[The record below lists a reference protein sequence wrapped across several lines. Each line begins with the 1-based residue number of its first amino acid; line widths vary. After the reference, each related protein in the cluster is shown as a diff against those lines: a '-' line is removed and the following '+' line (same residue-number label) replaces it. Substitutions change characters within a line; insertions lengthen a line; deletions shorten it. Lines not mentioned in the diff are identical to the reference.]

1 MQIFF
6 RQTLILV
13 WKDILIDLQR
23 KDNLLSMLLF
33 AILALLVFQF
43 AMGKEPEMFL
53 TALPGVI
60 WIVTLM
66 SGVLGL
72 GKSFVQE
79 MESGCMGAL
88 LIAPVDRSVLFL
100 GKMLANTMFL
110 LLTQLLF
117 VPLCMFI
124 FEIDVVSWT
133 GLFLV
138 ALPGVIWIVT
148 LMSGVLGLGKS
159 FVQEMESG
167 CMGALLIAP
176 VDRSVL
182 FLGKML
188 ANTMFLLLTQL
199 LFVPLCL
206 FIFEIDVLSRT
217 GLFLVLLFGTIGF
230 SSLGTLLTVMTST
243 VRGKEI
249 LLPILIFPLMV
260 PSLLCVVRLMENLF
274 FGLHQQEVWSWWK
287 LLVGF
292 DIVLFTLT
300 ILGFEFVVEE

>member
-1 MQIFF
+1 
-6 RQTLILV
+6 
-13 WKDILIDLQR
+13 
-23 KDNLLSMLLF
+23 
-33 AILALLVFQF
+33 
-43 AMGKEPEMFL
+43 
-53 TALPGVI
+53 
-60 WIVTLM
+60 
-66 SGVLGL
+66 
-72 GKSFVQE
+72 
-79 MESGCMGAL
+79 
-88 LIAPVDRSVLFL
+88 
-100 GKMLANTMFL
+100 
-110 LLTQLLF
+110 
-117 VPLCMFI
+117 
-124 FEIDVVSWT
+124 
-133 GLFLV
+133 
-138 ALPGVIWIVT
+138 
-148 LMSGVLGLGKS
+148 MSGVLGLGKS

-206 FIFEIDVLSRT
+206 FIFEIDVISWT

-292 DIVLFTLT
+292 DIVLFTMT